1 MVLRAS
7 PIPLY
12 MQIEEELRGTIANG
26 ELGPLARVPSEAEL
40 SNSFGVSRMTA
51 RKALDR
57 LVGEGLL
64 FRQPGKGTFVATA
77 KIQHGPSQQL
87 SFSSA
92 MAALGRAVSTKV
104 LEAGVV
110 GAPSNVAQKLGLA
123 HQSPV
128 VFMRRL
134 RSVDG
139 APAAIHVAYLLP
151 RFAPLLDEDLSGSLY
166 GLMATVGSRVEH
178 AADEIEAIA
187 AIGDVARLLKVQPG
201 APLVFISGVAFSS
214 TMEPLRFTEAVYVGD
229 RFRFGVDGT
238 GEPDLTIHI
247 NPAQRGLSK
256 RD

>member
-1 MVLRAS
+1 MILRAS

-12 MQIEEELRGTIANG
+12 MQIEEELRGAISNG

-40 SNSFGVSRMTA
+40 SAQFSVSRMTA

-57 LVGEGLL
+57 LVGDGLL

-87 SFSSA
+87 SFSAA
-92 MAALGRAVSTKV
+92 MEAIGRVVATRV
-104 LEAGVV
+104 LEAGLV
-110 GAPSNVAQKLGLA
+110 GAPSNVAQKLRLA

-139 APAAIHVAYLLP
+139 TPAAIHVAYLLP
-151 RFAPLLDEDLSGSLY
+151 RFAPLLDEDLTGSLY
-166 GLMATVGSRVEH
+166 GLMADLGGRVEH
-178 AADEIEAIA
+178 ASDEIEAIA

-201 APLVFISGVAFSS
+201 APLVFISGVAYSS

-229 RFRFGVDGT
+229 RFRFGVDST
-238 GEPDLTIHI
+238 RKPDLTIHI
-247 NPAQRGLSK
+247 NPTATRQDL
-256 RD
+256 